1 MHSPRIIRGSSK
13 VSPTKRCD
21 SKESDEFQPIFT
33 DDRCHVSFYI
43 VGILS
48 LVISVTRLLWLL
60 PQWLPSPIHLYPP
73 LSLHGS
79 MTLLI
84 HTLLC
89 SSTASVKRPLLTIRY
104 IMCDEYVERNRPTR
118 TYCLFPSEKSFPF
131 FSISL
136 EKKAS
141 HVFLHPLASVGGEG
155 LYLY

>member
-1 MHSPRIIRGSSK
+1 MMHSPRIIRGNPK
-13 VSPTKRCD
+13 NSPTKPCY
-21 SKESDEFQPIFT
+21 SKESDELQPIFT
-33 DDRCHVSFYI
+33 YDRCHVSLY
-43 VGILS
+43 VYSRHTTS

-118 TYCLFPSEKSFPF
+118 TYCLFPSQKSFPF

-136 EKKAS
+136 EKKS
-141 HVFLHPLASVGGEG
+141 LSRLPPPSS
-155 LYLY
+155 